1 MLFQIS
7 DIFLMSTNQSP
18 NFNPKNIIRNITQ
31 LTENGLKQSE
41 LASKGDDWHSVV
53 DLLDESEHLIG
64 REMSVNSHLNAVM
77 FSESF
82 NEEYEK
88 TLPIISNYYSEIG
101 ANKSL
106 YNAFKRLKKSSLNEQ
121 QKHIVKDSIK
131 GFKLSGVGLE
141 GEDSDRFKAIQEQ
154 LSVLSNQFSKNVLL
168 ATNSWK
174 KTVTIDDLKGYGEA
188 ELSKVKEGVGYVI
201 NLQIPVYIDLMTY
214 SENRNLRE
222 EVYRAY
228 ISRASDIGI
237 TSKEFDNRDVMKN
250 ILELRSELSKLLD
263 FSNYAELSIKSKMV
277 ESPEAVIEFLE
288 KLVEY
293 SRSQAQIELAE
304 LKSFSGH
311 ELMPWD
317 LMYYSEKLKQKKFGY
332 KRSDLTPYF
341 PEDRV
346 LSGLFSTIE
355 KLYGIVLVEI
365 EEDTYHSDIKVLELK
380 DKSGLIGR
388 IYLDVYSREYKR
400 GGAWMSDYQSL
411 YKDNLPVAF
420 VVCNLNTPTED
431 KPALFEFD
439 EIVTLFHE
447 FGHALHHILTKVPF
461 PCAAGISG
469 VPWDGVELPSQY
481 MEFFCYER
489 EVVDSISGHW
499 KTGEKL
505 PDDLFDKVVASKN
518 FQSGLQMLRQCEFA
532 LWDINTHIMDLDTY
546 KILDMVREKTSLIPI
561 IDENRFLNSFS
572 HIFSGGYAAGY
583 YSYKWAEVLAA
594 DAYDFVKESGG
605 IGSKSAHHFRE
616 CILEVGGSL
625 DFMQQ
630 YIKFRGG
637 KPKIEGLLKASGI
650 AVNHS

>member
-1 MLFQIS
+1 MKSNQI
-7 DIFLMSTNQSP
+7 P
-18 NFNPKNIIRNITQ
+18 NFIPKNIIRNITQ
-31 LTENGLKQSE
+31 LTENGLKHSE
-41 LASKGDDWHSVV
+41 LASKGEDWHNVV

-131 GFKLSGVGLE
+131 SFELSGVGLD
-141 GEDSDRFKAIQEQ
+141 GEDLARFKAIQEQ
-154 LSVLSNQFSKNVLL
+154 LSVLSNQFSKNVLQ

-188 ELSKVKEGVGYVI
+188 ELSKVKKGVEYVV

-214 SENRNLRE
+214 AENRDLRE

-237 TSKEFDNRDVMKN
+237 TSKEFDNHDVMKN

-293 SRSQAQIELAE
+293 SRSQAQIELVE
-304 LKSFSGH
+304 LKSLSGH

-317 LMYYSEKLKQKKFGY
+317 LMYYSEKLKQKKFSY

-341 PEDRV
+341 PEDGV
-346 LSGLFSTIE
+346 LNGLFSTIE
-355 KLYGIVLVEI
+355 RLYGILLVEI
-365 EEDTYHSDIKVLELK
+365 KEDTYHPDVKVLELK
-380 DKSGLIGR
+380 DKTGVIGR
-388 IYLDVYSREYKR
+388 IYLDIYSRENKR

-411 YKDNLPVAF
+411 YKDNLPIAF
-420 VVCNLNTPTED
+420 VVCNLNTPTEG

-447 FGHALHHILTKVPF
+447 FGHALHHLLTKVPF

-489 EVVDSISGHW
+489 GVVDSISSHW

-532 LWDINTHIMDLDTY
+532 LWDINTHISDLDTY

-583 YSYKWAEVLAA
+583 FSYKWAEVLAA
-594 DAYDFVKESGG
+594 DAYDFVKNDGG
-605 IGSKSAHHFRE
+605 IGSKSALHFRE

-650 AVNHS
+650 ALNHS